1 MRLDADLIQRT
12 PTYLNPLKDRELD
25 LRGHN
30 IAAIEN
36 LGVTKDGID
45 SLDLTDNSITSLS
58 NFPLLRRLQHVHIS
72 NNPIRTLS
80 PSITTSLPNL
90 RSLVVRNGS
99 LPTEALASVGSVL
112 GRCRKLEMLVLKGNP
127 LEQAQYYKEWIVF
140 SCKGLRS
147 LDFERVKQQL
157 IVIICR
163 AQDRTRALSLF
174 QTASGQPTPLQS
186 TFLDAAAS
194 NSAASAPSLVR
205 TNGTTT
211 EGAAKTFE
219 PGVEASVVPNTKNAG
234 RLLTKEEKDRVRT
247 AIERAESVDEIRR
260 LQRMLAQGF
269 VPTEKD
275 LKDLQRKKAGAV

>member
-1 MRLDADLIQRT
+1 MRLDAELIQRT

-90 RSLVVRNGS
+90 RSLVIRNGG

-112 GRCRKLEMLVLKGNP
+112 ARCRKLEMLVLKGNP

-147 LDFERVKQQL
+147 LDFERVKQ
-157 IVIICR
+157 
-163 AQDRTRALSLF
+163 QDRTRALSLF

-219 PGVEASVVPNTKNAG
+219 PGVEALVVTNTKNAG

-275 LKDLQRKKAGAV
+275 LKDLQRKKAGAA

>member
-25 LRGHN
+25 LRGRN

-90 RSLVVRNGS
+90 RSLVIRNGS

-112 GRCRKLEMLVLKGNP
+112 SRCRKLEMLVLKGNP

-147 LDFERVKQQL
+147 LDFERIKE
-157 IVIICR
+157 
-163 AQDRTRALSLF
+163 QDRTRASSLF
-174 QTASGQPTPLQS
+174 QTPSRQPTALQS
-186 TFLDAAAS
+186 SFLDAAAS
-194 NSAASAPSLVR
+194 NSAASAPSLVN
-205 TNGTTT
+205 TNGATGPAA
-211 EGAAKTFE
+211 GAAKTFE
-219 PGVEASVVPNTKNAG
+219 PGVEASAVPSSKNAG

-247 AIERAESVDEIRR
+247 AIEGAESVDEIRR

-275 LKDLQRKKAGAV
+275 LKDLQRKKAGGA

>member
-1 MRLDADLIQRT
+1 MRLDAELIQRT

-90 RSLVVRNGS
+90 RSLVIRNGG

-112 GRCRKLEMLVLKGNP
+112 ARCRKLEMLVLKGNP

-147 LDFERVKQQL
+147 LDFERVKQ
-157 IVIICR
+157 
-163 AQDRTRALSLF
+163 QDRTRALSLF

-219 PGVEASVVPNTKNAG
+219 PGVEALVVTNTKNAG
-234 RLLTKEEKDRVRT
+234 RSLTKEEKDRVRT

-275 LKDLQRKKAGAV
+275 LKDLQRKKAGAA